1 MPIRTG
7 QDRIREALAEQA
19 ARAASGRKWLFLRD
33 DGEQARIRFLSDID
47 NAEGPGGIAPT
58 AKFHMDRPKSGQ
70 GMSDP
75 IMCTEDETCALCT
88 TAGEPS
94 RLLLLAWVYVYY
106 VDHAENREQGR
117 FGGEPWQAVQG
128 QSGRTLYREKI
139 NGPRVL
145 RATSRLISQIMT
157 VYGHEGSLLTKDYTL
172 TRSGK
177 RGDTGVNYHLY
188 PLKEAPFK
196 HELEE
201 LVSLVDFAEGRVT
214 LRGEEAT
221 GRDAT
226 VSREPVSDDDLE
238 EYPAAYTPDE
248 ESEAGDEEAAGGEDD
263 AGEEDTGGEEDTDEG
278 EGDADFQ
285 FD

>member
-1 MPIRTG
+1 MPVRTG
-7 QDRIREALAEQA
+7 KDRIREAMAEQA

-47 NAEGPGGIAPT
+47 STEGAGGIAVT
-58 AKFHMDRPKSGQ
+58 AKFHMDRASKGQ

-88 TAGEPS
+88 TSGEPS

-106 VDHAENREQGR
+106 IDHAANREQGR
-117 FGGEPWQAVQG
+117 FGGESWKPVQAQE
-128 QSGRTLYREKI
+128 GRTLYREKI
-139 NGPRVL
+139 NSPRVL

-172 TRSGK
+172 TRAGA

-188 PLKEAPFK
+188 PLKEGAFK
-196 HELEE
+196 GEVEE
-201 LVSLVDFAEGRVT
+201 LVSLIDFAEGKVT

-221 GRDAT
+221 AHGAT
-226 VSREPVSDDDLE
+226 AGREPVSDDDLAE
-238 EYPAAYTPDE
+238 VPSYAPDE
-248 ESEAGDEEAAGGEDD
+248 EGGD
-263 AGEEDTGGEEDTDEG
+263 AGEEADGG
-278 EGDADFQ
+278 EGDGEVEPDFE